1 MKLSEFEEKLTTVS
15 DGKLRRMLADCRKN
29 GPEVAVKLILAE
41 ASRRG
46 AVLEDEADPPLP
58 DYLRRS
64 PAASPGPASDFTPS
78 FPPSLEAAP
87 ADRLSEAA
95 SAANAPAEADEAPAT
110 DDPEAPAVRGAWLAE
125 EQDAGMPGFVKALLA
140 LFVLAGLGAGIF
152 YLLGKSG

>member
-29 GPEVAVKLILAE
+29 GPEAAVKLILAE

-46 AVLEDEADPPLP
+46 LVLEDEAEPPLP

-64 PAASPGPASDFTPS
+64 SEASAGPAAALAPSFGSTPAAEDFPAASLDANP
-78 FPPSLEAAP
+78 LQ
-87 ADRLSEAA
+87 
-95 SAANAPAEADEAPAT
+95 SAAGDPAT
-110 DDPEAPAVRGAWLAE
+110 EDPEAPATRGAWLAE
-125 EQDAGMPGFVKALLA
+125 EQDAGMPAFVKVLLT
-140 LFVLAGLGAGIF
+140 LLVLAGLGAGIF